1 MAVTAQWLANWLVT
15 VTFPPMLNQLGPG
28 VAYAVYA
35 LFAAVSIFF
44 VRRYLTETKG
54 VEPLE
59 QM

>member
-15 VTFPPMLNQLGPG
+15 VSFPPILNQLGPG
-28 VAYAVYA
+28 VAYGIYAV
-35 LFAAVSIFF
+35 FAVIAIFF

-54 VEPLE
+54 RTLE